1 MPDTPSATTS
11 TPPVLSSPHASATF
25 SKVPA
30 ATAGFWVIKIL
41 ATTLGE
47 VGGNEVSMNLGL
59 GYLAATFILAGVF
72 LAMTFIQIRA
82 RRFHAWLYWATILA
96 STTAGTTLADYVT
109 RSIGIG
115 YTGGSL
121 LLLGLV
127 IGSLTA
133 WRVHVGSLSADD
145 IADRRSEFYY
155 WLTITFSQTLGTAL
169 GDWFADVAG
178 LGYAWSTAV
187 IAAALAAILFLH
199 YKRAAS
205 AVILFWAAFVLTRP
219 LGAVFGNLF
228 DKPPESGGMGLSRP
242 AIIAVLLALMALAM
256 WVFPQRA
263 KRHETPAAPAPEP
276 ARPARAPNAP
286 EDQ

>member
-1 MPDTPSATTS
+1 MKHHPSS
-11 TPPVLSSPHASATF
+11 TF
-25 SKVPA
+25 SKVPV

-41 ATTLGE
+41 ATTVGE

-59 GYLAATFILAGVF
+59 GYLAATVILAALF
-72 LAMTFIQIRA
+72 LALTFVQVRA
-82 RRFHAWLYWATILA
+82 RRFHPWLYWATILA

-127 IGSLTA
+127 IASLVT
-133 WRVHVGSLSADD
+133 WRLNVGTLSADD
-145 IADRRSEFYY
+145 IADRRSEFFY
-155 WLTITFSQTLGTAL
+155 WLTITVSQTLGTAL

-178 LGYAWSTAV
+178 LGYAWSTVV
-187 IAAALAAILFLH
+187 IAAALAVILLLH
-199 YKRAAS
+199 HRRAVN

-242 AIIAVLLALMALAM
+242 AILAVMLALMGIAM

-263 KRHETPAAPAPEP
+263 KKHKAAEQ
-276 ARPARAPNAP
+276 RAAGPVASAAEGSP
-286 EDQ
+286 S

>member
-1 MPDTPSATTS
+1 MKNHPFSA
-11 TPPVLSSPHASATF
+11 F

-59 GYLAATFILAGVF
+59 GYLAATVILAGLF
-72 LAMTFIQIRA
+72 MALTFVQVCA
-82 RRFHAWLYWATILA
+82 RRFHPWLYWATMLA

-109 RSIGIG
+109 RSLGIG

-121 LLLGLV
+121 LLLALV
-127 IGSLTA
+127 VGSLFA
-133 WRVHVGSLSADD
+133 WRFSVGSLSADD
-145 IADRRSEFYY
+145 IADRRSELFY

-169 GDWFADVAG
+169 GDWFADTAG

-187 IAAALAAILFLH
+187 IAAALGVILVLH
-199 YKRAAS
+199 HRRAVS
-205 AVILFWAAFVLTRP
+205 GVMLFWAAFILTRP

-242 AIIAVLLALMALAM
+242 AIIAVMLALMAVAM

-263 KRHETPAAPAPEP
+263 KQHKARNGEP
-276 ARPARAPNAP
+276 SPPPRGESAVNEPTAS
-286 EDQ
+286 

>member
-1 MPDTPSATTS
+1 MPPTTVMSAN
-11 TPPVLSSPHASATF
+11 TPPSLGEPPRFASF

-59 GYLAATFILAGVF
+59 GYLAATIILAGVF
-72 LAMTFIQIRA
+72 LVMTVIQVRA
-82 RRFHAWLYWATILA
+82 RRFHAGLYWATILA

-127 IGSLTA
+127 IGSLAA
-133 WRVHVGSLSADD
+133 WRYNVGSLSADD
-145 IADRRSEFYY
+145 IADRRSELFY

-187 IAAALAAILFLH
+187 IALALALILLLH

-205 AVILFWAAFVLTRP
+205 AVALFWAAFVLTRP

-228 DKPPESGGMGLSRP
+228 DKPPASGGLGLSRP
-242 AIIAVLLALMALAM
+242 VIIAVMLALIALAM

-263 KRHETPAAPAPEP
+263 KQHKVPAG
-276 ARPARAPNAP
+276 RAASPPDAGRVP
-286 EDQ
+286 DAAG

>member
-1 MPDTPSATTS
+1 MQQENRPAT
-11 TPPVLSSPHASATF
+11 AGEAGARF

-30 ATAGFWVIKIL
+30 ATAGFWLIKIL

-59 GYLAATFILAGVF
+59 GYLAATIILAALF
-72 LAMTFIQIRA
+72 LALTFIQVRA
-82 RRFHAWLYWATILA
+82 RHFHPWLYWVTILA

-121 LLLGLV
+121 LLLALV
-127 IGSLTA
+127 IASLVT
-133 WRVHVGSLSADD
+133 WRLDVGTISADD
-145 IADRRSEFYY
+145 IADRRSEFFY

-187 IAAALAAILFLH
+187 IAAALVIILFLH
-199 YKRAAS
+199 YRRAAS
-205 AVILFWAAFVLTRP
+205 AVLLFWAAFVLTRP

-242 AIIAVLLALMALAM
+242 AILAVMLALMAFAM
-256 WVFPQRA
+256 WVFPQRPKKHKA
-263 KRHETPAAPAPEP
+263 SPRTPGRPVTPAPVDAAPPRAPELP
-276 ARPARAPNAP
+276 V
-286 EDQ
+286 

>member
-1 MPDTPSATTS
+1 MPTERFEAMKNNPSS
-11 TPPVLSSPHASATF
+11 TY
-25 SKVPA
+25 SKVPL
-30 ATAGFWVIKIL
+30 ATAGFWLIKIL
-41 ATTLGE
+41 ATTVGE

-59 GYLAATFILAGVF
+59 GYLAATMILAGVF
-72 LAMTFIQIRA
+72 LALTFVQIRA
-82 RRFHAWLYWATILA
+82 RRFHPWLYWATILA

-127 IGSLTA
+127 IASLVT
-133 WRVHVGSLSADD
+133 WRLSVGTLSADD
-145 IADRRSEFYY
+145 IADRRSEFFY

-187 IAAALAAILFLH
+187 IAAMLVVILALHL
-199 YKRAAS
+199 RRVGNP
-205 AVILFWAAFVLTRP
+205 VILFWAAFVLTRP

-228 DKPPESGGMGLSRP
+228 DKPAESGGMGLSRP
-242 AIIAVLLALMALAM
+242 AILAVMLALMGIAM

-263 KRHETPAAPAPEP
+263 KKHKTAE
-276 ARPARAPNAP
+276 RPAVGSGAVVAEASPS
-286 EDQ
+286 